1 MKKSTGD
8 RKFLIF
14 NGAIALVGLLIR
26 LIAGFQLYR
35 GDGRVAN
42 PSEVTDMWTYLHLS
56 REILSGNFPQEFYYQ
71 PFYYSVFLPIVRLFS
86 RDSVIPVIIA
96 QSLCGAA
103 AVFLAGLIAA
113 RIAGRKAGCIAAT
126 LLALSQICILYTPYA
141 LLETMQSFWLILLLY
156 LVFFAWS
163 SNKLW
168 QWFVVGVILSFAI
181 LSRGNAW
188 IFLPAIFLAVWFAA
202 RKKEKRLKF
211 TAIACSVVLLG
222 TILPQLPFMAVNSIK
237 YGSLRGPSTA
247 GGNVLALGNSPEA
260 VPGGLFYPETYELWV
275 EKEKEISIP
284 EQIYSWAKEEPL
296 AFLELQ
302 FRKVYLFWNQGEIP
316 NNISP
321 EAAIKAAPIMN
332 SLRFIPTGII
342 MVAALVCIF
351 LNLRKMFKGKERLLI
366 AILFVLFYNF
376 AMAAFYILAR
386 FRVPCVP
393 LMCVL
398 AGCGIYFLYKKLC
411 ILQDRP
417 KHIFTGAFVLLL
429 SWFIVYPGYDYYR
442 EYYEPMIMR
451 TVRPDGVNVP
461 NRKGGRLIYD
471 NGPRILGGWIIAG
484 NTPQLS
490 KKFALKEEIKPGT
503 PVIVSIVVVCAEE
516 RPVIYLNNV
525 GVDLSAVRKNS
536 IETIHLPAL
545 YPEDGIFRFA
555 FSQQL
560 YPVLDTQRSYG
571 RTYDHNG
578 APMLEEMV
586 VSISTDGRVK

>member
-1 MKKSTGD
+1 VKKSTGD

-14 NGAIALVGLLIR
+14 NGIIALAGLLIR
-26 LIAGFQLYR
+26 LLAGFQLYR
-35 GDGRVAN
+35 GDGRVAT
-42 PSEVTDMWTYLHLS
+42 PPEVTDMWTYLHLS
-56 REILSGNFPQEFYYQ
+56 REILSGDVPREFYYQ
-71 PFYYSVFLPIVRLFS
+71 PFYYSVFLPIVRIFS
-86 RDSVIPVIIA
+86 KDSVIPVIIA

-113 RIAGRKAGCIAAT
+113 RIAGKKAGYIAAS

-163 SNKLW
+163 NNKLW
-168 QWFVVGVILSFAI
+168 QWLCVGVVLSFAI

-188 IFLPAIFLAVWFAA
+188 IFLPAIFLAVWFAS

-222 TILPQLPFMAVNSIK
+222 TILPQLPFMAVNSIE
-237 YGSLRGPSTA
+237 YGSLQGPSTA

-260 VPGGLFYPETYELWV
+260 TPGGLFYPETYQLWM
-275 EKEKEISIP
+275 EKEKEVSIAKR
-284 EQIYSWAKEEPL
+284 IYSWAKEEPL

-302 FRKVYLFWNQGEIP
+302 FRKVYLFWDQKEIP

-321 EAAIKAAPIMN
+321 EEAIKVAPIMN
-332 SLRFIPTGII
+332 AFRFIPTGII

-351 LNLRKMFKGKERLLI
+351 LSLRKMFKGKERLLI
-366 AILFVLFYNF
+366 AILFVLLYCF

-411 ILQDRP
+411 TLQNRP
-417 KHIFTGAFVLLL
+417 KHIFIGAFVLLL

-442 EYYEPMIMR
+442 GYYEPKVMKA
-451 TVRPDGVNVP
+451 VRPDGVNVP

-471 NGPRILGGWIIAG
+471 NGPRMLGGWMAYSAPEL
-484 NTPQLS
+484 N
-490 KKFALKEEIKPGT
+490 KKFVLKEEIKPGT
-503 PVIVSIVVVCAEE
+503 PVIVSVAVVCAEV
-516 RPVIYLNNV
+516 RPVIWLNGV
-525 GVDLSAVRKNS
+525 GVDLSAVKKNT
-536 IETIHLPAL
+536 IETIHLPTQ

-555 FSQQL
+555 FSEKL
-560 YPVLDTQRSYG
+560 FPVLDSQRSYG
-571 RTYDHNG
+571 RTYDQRG
-578 APMLEEMV
+578 VPMQEEMV
-586 VSISTDGRVK
+586 VSLSTTGPAK